1 MRFEV
6 LILGS
11 NSALPAHGRHP
22 SAQLITHH
30 NDFFLVDCGEGTQM
44 RMSDLQVKRS
54 KINTILISHLH
65 GDHIFG
71 LPGLLTSYLL
81 NNRQE
86 PLQVIGPEGLERFLY
101 VTLNLDQVLLTFHL
115 NIREI
120 DASKHQLIMET
131 QHLEVYSFPLNHRI
145 PTAGYRFVEKNKPRN
160 LNIASIAKYKVPIE
174 DYTDIKNGADWMSP
188 TQGLIAN
195 QLLTEPPLPPR
206 SYAYCSDTAY
216 DPSIIPFIKGTD
228 LIYHEATF
236 LANMQEQAAQRYHST
251 SQQAAM
257 IAQQALSKNLIIG
270 HFSSRY
276 AELNTLLEE
285 AQQIF
290 PNTDLALEGKV
301 FQI

>member
-22 SAQLITHH
+22 SAQLIIHH
-30 NDFFLVDCGEGTQM
+30 NDYFLVDCGEGTQM
-44 RMSDLQVKRS
+44 RMSDMQVKRS

-71 LPGLLTSYLL
+71 LPGLLTSYML

-86 PLQVIGPEGLERFLY
+86 PLHVIGPAGLYKFLN
-101 VTLNLDQVLLTFHL
+101 VTLNLDQAILSFEL
-115 NIREI
+115 NIQEI
-120 DASKHQLIMET
+120 DATISQKIKET
-131 QHLEVYSFPLNHRI
+131 PYLEVYAFPLEHRI
-145 PTAGYRFVEKNKPRN
+145 PTAGYRFIEKNKPRN
-160 LNIASIAKYKVPIE
+160 LIPASIEKYKIPIE
-174 DYTDIKNGADWMSP
+174 DYGDLKKGMDWISPRGEIIPNG
-188 TQGLIAN
+188 
-195 QLLTEPPLPPR
+195 LLTEPPSPPR

-216 DPSIIPFIKGTD
+216 APSIIPFIQGFD

-236 LANMQEQAAQRYHST
+236 LANMEEQAAQRYHST
-251 SQQAAM
+251 SQQAAK
-257 IAQQALSKNLIIG
+257 IALQAKVKHLILG

-276 AELNTLLEE
+276 SDLDSLLYE
-285 AQQIF
+285 AQLVF
-290 PNTDLALEGKV
+290 PSTELAVEGKV